1 MRVCLCALAFWCSAP
16 TLAADALPL
25 LHPLFSDHAVLQRG
39 RSIPVWGWAAP
50 GESVRVTF
58 ADTSV
63 SARASDS
70 GRWHV
75 ELPAMDAGGPY
86 ELRVQTDGGAS
97 AQARDVLV
105 GEVWLCSG
113 QSNMVLEVHRTLNA
127 RAEIADASNESI
139 RMLTLGQAG
148 SYTPLDVF
156 AAPVQWLPATSAHVA
171 GFSATCYYF
180 ARELQKTV
188 NVPLGLITAAWGGSN
203 IQTWMSRD
211 AVRATGYYDEL
222 LELLDLRSRDAAAAE
237 RRWGTL
243 WENWWKSRVPTK
255 TGNEPWSTAPLREE
269 QWRVVPNLNDVW
281 EKWGVPELASFNG
294 MLWYRTT
301 FTLNAKQAKQATR
314 LSLGPID
321 EVDETWLNGV
331 AVGYTSG
338 AGTDRVYEI
347 APRLLRAGDNVL
359 VINALDTYGN
369 GGLHGSADKRV
380 LQLGDGSEVALD
392 RTWYY
397 QVAPPI
403 PGRAP
408 RAPWEPVRGL
418 TMIHN
423 AMIAPLVPYGLKGV
437 LWYQGESN
445 TDDTDRYQRLLA
457 GLMADWRSKFGGELS
472 FLVVQLANYGPVAT
486 QPAESG
492 WAGVR
497 EAQRAAVAED
507 ARAGLAV
514 TIDIG
519 DPYDIHPANKQ
530 EVGRRLARAARH
542 VVYGESLAP
551 SGPVARAARVESGR
565 VVVEFDDVEGRL
577 LAHGAEVAIG
587 FELCG
592 AEPATCHYV
601 TGTPDGNRVW
611 LDAGA
616 TTPARVRYGWADSP
630 VCTLFDLAGLPAGPF
645 ELPITSP

>member
-1 MRVCLCALAFWCSAP
+1 MRAWLCALAFASAP
-16 TLAADALPL
+16 APAADSLPL
-25 LHPLFSDHAVLQRG
+25 LHPLFSDHAVVQRG
-39 RSIPVWGWAAP
+39 RPIPVWGWAAP
-50 GESVRVTF
+50 GESVRVTL
-58 ADTSV
+58 ANASL
-63 SARASDS
+63 SARASDT
-70 GRWHV
+70 GRWEV
-75 ELPAMDAGGPY
+75 QFPAMEAGGPY
-86 ELRVQTDGGAS
+86 ELTVQAASGAS
-97 AQARDVLV
+97 QHARDVLV

-113 QSNMVLEVHRTLNA
+113 QSNMVLEVHRTLNS
-127 RAEIADASNESI
+127 RAEIADAHNDSI
-139 RMLTLGQAG
+139 RMLTVGEAG
-148 SYTPLDVF
+148 SYTPLEAF

-180 ARELQKTV
+180 ARELQQTV
-188 NVPLGLITAAWGGSN
+188 KVPMGLITAAWGGSN

-222 LELLDLRSRDAAAAE
+222 LALLDLNESDPPAAR

-243 WENWWKSRVPTK
+243 WESWWKSHVPTK
-255 TGNEPWSTAPLREE
+255 SGDEPWSAAPLREK
-269 QWRVVPNLNDVW
+269 QWHAVPSLTEVW
-281 EKWGVPELASFNG
+281 EKWGMAELANFNG
-294 MLWYRTT
+294 MVWYRTT
-301 FTLNAKQAKQATR
+301 FRLTAKQARQPAR

-321 EVDETWLNGV
+321 EVDNTWLNGT

-338 AGTDRVYEI
+338 AGTDREYEI
-347 APRLLRAGDNVL
+347 APRVLRAGDNVL
-359 VINALDTYGN
+359 VINALDTYGS
-369 GGLHGSADKRV
+369 GGIHGPADKRV
-380 LQLGDGSEVALD
+380 LHLGDGSGVALD
-392 RTWYY
+392 EPWHY
-397 QVAPPI
+397 QVAPTI

-418 TMIHN
+418 TVIHN

-457 GLMADWRSKFGGELS
+457 GLMADWRRKFGAELP

-497 EAQRAAVAED
+497 DAQRAAVAED
-507 ARAGLAV
+507 AHAGLTV

-551 SGPVARAARVESGR
+551 SGPVARSAHIEGGR
-565 VVVEFDDVEGRL
+565 VVVEFANVEGQL
-577 LAHGAEVAIG
+577 LAHGADVVIG

-592 AEPATCHYV
+592 AEPETCHYV
-601 TGTPDGNRVW
+601 TGTPDRNRVW
-611 LDAGA
+611 LDPGA

-645 ELPITSP
+645 ELPITSR